1 MDQPEI
7 SDPVF
12 LEAVAAMD
20 AGDVPVLEQLLAQH
34 PYLACK
40 QLDMFAE
47 KYFRQPYLLYF
58 IADNP
63 VRTGT
68 RPVNITDIAA
78 VIIHTVQQHA
88 PDTLQKQLNYTLS
101 LVATSSTCRVCGVQL
116 TLMDLLL
123 DAGAI
128 ASGALDALAHSNV
141 TAAKHLL
148 ERGEALTL
156 PVAACLG
163 LTGSVERLAA
173 VADERVREVALVAAA
188 FYGQTDVISLLLKT
202 GVDVNAFPHAKCH
215 FHEHATALHQ
225 AVCSGSLDAVKM
237 LIHAGARPDLRDQL
251 YQGTPLG
258 WAEYLQSEEQYDAA
272 AKQQFARI
280 AGYLRTVAG

>member
-1 MDQPEI
+1 ME
-7 SDPVF
+7 
-12 LEAVAAMD
+12 
-20 AGDVPVLEQLLAQH
+20 AGDLPVLEQLLAQH
-34 PYLACK
+34 YHLAGQ
-40 QLDMFAE
+40 QLDMPATG
-47 KYFRQPYLLYF
+47 YFRQPYLLYF

-68 RPVNITDIAA
+68 LPNNITDITA
-78 VIIHTVQQHA
+78 VIIRAVQQHA
-88 PDTLQKQLNYTLS
+88 PRTLQKQLNYTLG
-101 LVATSSTCRVCGVQL
+101 LVATSNTCRACGAQL
-116 TLMDLLL
+116 PLMDLLL

-128 ASGALDALAHSNV
+128 ASGALNALAHGNV

-163 LTGSVERLAA
+163 LGSSVERLAA
-173 VADERVREVALVAAA
+173 ASDEQLWEVALVAAA
-188 FYGQTDVISLLLKT
+188 FYGQTEIISLLLKM
-202 GVDVNAFPHAKCH
+202 GVNVNAFPHAKCH

-237 LIHAGARPDLRDQL
+237 LVNAGARLDVQDKI
-251 YQGTPLG
+251 YCGTPLS
-258 WAEYLQSEEQYDAA
+258 WAEHMQNEAQYDAA

-280 AGYLRTVAG
+280 AGYLRMAANSN